1 MDIYA
6 KSIRLESGA
15 GAGAS
20 SQASAT
26 CCMSR
31 RKHLTLSS

>member
-15 GAGAS
+15 GAS

-26 CCMSR
+26 SCMSR